1 MTGPLVEILA
11 ATKRFGG
18 QAVVRQVTLEV
29 RRGEFFSLLGSSGCG
44 KSTLLRMVAGFEMAD
59 EGEVRVAG
67 RGHDPVP
74 AHVDRVNMV
83 FQNYALFP
91 HLTVAENVG
100 FPLRMAGEGRGER
113 ESRVA
118 SMLEVVRMDGF
129 GGRLPRQLSGGQ
141 QQRVALARALVGRPD
156 VVLLDEP
163 LGALDLRLR
172 EELQVE
178 LKRIQR
184 ETGSTFLYVTHDQ
197 GEALSLSDRLAVM
210 NAGRLEQVGTPEA
223 VYERPASAFVAG
235 FLGEINLLE
244 TPGGR
249 AGLRPER
256 VVLTGAAAGR
266 AAGTIEEVAYHGASR
281 RCTVQLDDGRK
292 LVVRTGEPVGAVGTR
307 VGVDWA
313 EVDLVPLREGE

>member
-1 MTGPLVEILA
+1 MTGPLVEIVA
-11 ATKRFGG
+11 ATKRFGD
-18 QAVVRQVTLEV
+18 QAVVRQVTLDV

-67 RGHDPVP
+67 RGHRPVP

-113 ESRVA
+113 EARVA

-184 ETGSTFLYVTHDQ
+184 QTGSTFLYVTHDQ

-210 NAGRLEQVGTPEA
+210 NAGKLEQVGTPEA
-223 VYERPASAFVAG
+223 VYERPASAFVAS
-235 FLGEINLLE
+235 FLGEINLLG

-256 VVLTGAAAGR
+256 VVLTEAAAGR

-307 VGVDWA
+307 VGVDWVEA
-313 EVDLVPLREGE
+313 DLVPLREEG